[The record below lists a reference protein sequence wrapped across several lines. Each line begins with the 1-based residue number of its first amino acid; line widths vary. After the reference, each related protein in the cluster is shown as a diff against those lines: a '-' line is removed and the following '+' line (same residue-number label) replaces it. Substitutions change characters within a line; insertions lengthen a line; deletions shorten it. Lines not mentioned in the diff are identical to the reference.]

1 MLLTPEVLT
10 LQLLNCIFFIFAT
23 LTLFDAIKIARG
35 WDLSATTQHQYTL
48 EKRSYLSATI
58 IKFIF
63 LAKIVLFLFFIFT
76 LDNLSD
82 ILHGA
87 MCAAGVVNATD
98 YGNYLFV
105 FKVLNLYLFA
115 YWIALNN
122 EDLKHTNLPYT
133 RLKFTLYIMLY
144 TLFVL
149 EIGIEFIMFYSIDTN
164 QIVDC
169 CGSIYSAA
177 QSSYFGAILSLSH
190 TTLLAIY
197 YTNFLFIVLAYLAK
211 NKYLFALLNI
221 IFILTS
227 IMTLITF
234 FGTYIYELPSHHCPF
249 CLLQKE
255 YYFVGYFLYTLLFL
269 GTLKAITA
277 GFIPHKPDIVQK
289 EERISLF
296 FTTLYLL
303 IVSSY
308 PIFYYLKNGV
318 FL

>member
-10 LQLLNCIFFIFAT
+10 LQLLNAIFFIFAT
-23 LTLFDAIKIARG
+23 LTLFDALKIARG
-35 WDLSATTQHQYTL
+35 WDLSATTHKQYTL

-115 YWIALNN
+115 YWIALNHA
-122 EDLKHTNLPYT
+122 DLKHTDLPYT
-133 RLKFTLYIMLY
+133 RWKFILYTILY

-149 EIGIEFIMFYSIDTN
+149 EIAIEFIMFYSINTD

-169 CGSIYSAA
+169 CGSIYSAS
-177 QSSYFGAILSLSH
+177 QSSYFGMVLSLSH
-190 TTLLAIY
+190 TTLLGIY
-197 YTNFLFIVLAYLAK
+197 YANFFLIVLAYVFRKKLLFTLA
-211 NKYLFALLNI
+211 NI
-221 IFILTS
+221 LFILTS
-227 IMTLITF
+227 IITLITF

-249 CLLQKE
+249 CFLQKE
-255 YYFVGYFLYTLLFL
+255 YYFVGYLLYILLFL
-269 GTLKAITA
+269 GTFKAITA
-277 GFIPHKPDIVQK
+277 GFIPHDDKVLRK
-289 EERISLF
+289 EQRVSLF

-303 IVSSY
+303 IVSLY
-308 PIFYYLKNGV
+308 PVLYYFKNGV